1 VKFASPFD
9 KGRGTKVRDLGRFAL
24 RAQTILLAAHCR
36 VLRGLDG
43 SKIGRLQ
50 FLYSRGT
57 SLAFDLASAHHG
69 SYVHRHPVRS
79 RASQSDSR
87 NRVCKDQSGVA
98 GGIYSPRSCGFA
110 NVAKEFAHTQFLFC
124 EVSGRGSQRIH
135 LIERVLFEELKLIG
149 ELQASPLT
157 SILSPGGGRRITSCI
172 GAAPSRRAGFGRAYL
187 FILQTRA
194 GFG

>member
-1 VKFASPFD
+1 MSARPGEVCLSLSQ
-9 KGRGTKVRDLGRFAL
+9 GERIKVRDLGRFAL
-24 RAQTILLAAHCR
+24 PAQTILLAAHCR
-36 VLRGLDG
+36 VLRELDD

-50 FLYSRGT
+50 FLCSQGT

-69 SYVHRHPVRS
+69 SYIRRHPVRS
-79 RASQSDSR
+79 RASPSDSR

-98 GGIYSPRSCGFA
+98 DGIYSPRSCGSTD
-110 NVAKEFAHTQFLFC
+110 VAEEFAHTQLLFC

-157 SILSPGGGRRITSCI
+157 SILSPGGERRITSRI
-172 GAAPSRRAGFGRAYL
+172 GAGGGRFL
-187 FILQTRA
+187 P
-194 GFG
+194 